1 MLRIAL
7 TTIVNGAIGWGQ
19 WRDHPTDGFWVV
31 GECSRSRVIFHA
43 TICFPTRVKPF
54 STSLEYCYAA

>member
-7 TTIVNGAIGWGQ
+7 NTIVDRTIGLGQ
-19 WRDHPTDGFWVV
+19 WRDLPMDGFWVV
-31 GECSRSRVIFHA
+31 GECPRSRVIFRS